1 MVGLSSSKTVGAAN
15 ATIRCSRSECCSP
28 SFAWTHSLAHR
39 RCRRYFFSTFRNCSV
54 VFPMLVTSFEH
65 FVEAAHGQPPAIKQ
79 VIRNASHR

>member
-39 RCRRYFFSTFRNCSV
+39 RCRRYFFCTRPV
-54 VFPMLVTSFEH
+54 KATLP
-65 FVEAAHGQPPAIKQ
+65 I
-79 VIRNASHR
+79 